1 MIHVTAKGVS
11 MDTHC
16 ERLLQQIAFGYV
28 LTPSGVMRKM
38 YNHDMISLAREACD
52 WDRLLGRNRSKPAA
66 VRLRSMD

>member
-1 MIHVTAKGVS
+1 MHRQRGIDGHP
-11 MDTHC
+11 
-16 ERLLQQIAFGYV
+16 FGCV